1 MSFSSRLNPFFVR
14 TSPNFWFPYLRTVRW
29 VTSWKHAW
37 DERLITDSLK
47 SFESFLAVNLRR
59 HSRGSNKILHQ
70 SEHGIDRSNDMWS
83 QPLSALRCRMSSWAL
98 RRKSKVQSEYMNC
111 STIANILNS
120 PIGGQ
125 ARFQLISCIKV
136 FVRAT
141 STTFMRTIDSFPSQ
155 MLLISDSSFDTMIR
169 QTYKYVVQIKRR
181 DFSPFVVSVEVNF
194 PSRLK
199 QLPLR
204 RSETT
209 TYLELEAKFGK
220 A

>member
-1 MSFSSRLNPFFVR
+1 MISVRLERVSVSLVSPQSLFRPHQPQLLISIFANSSLSNI
-14 TSPNFWFPYLRTVRW
+14 LE
-29 VTSWKHAW
+29 HAW

-47 SFESFLAVNLRR
+47 SFKSFLAVNLRR

-70 SEHGIDRSNDMWS
+70 SEHGIDRSNNMWS

-98 RRKSKVQSEYMNC
+98 RRKSSVQSEYINC

-141 STTFMRTIDSFPSQ
+141 STTFMRTIGSFPSQ
-155 MLLISDSSFDTMIR
+155 MLLISDSSFYTMIR

-181 DFSPFVVSVEVNF
+181 DFLPFLV
-194 PSRLK
+194 
-199 QLPLR
+199 
-204 RSETT
+204 
-209 TYLELEAKFGK
+209 
-220 A
+220 

>member
-1 MSFSSRLNPFFVR
+1 MSFSSRFNPFFVR

-59 HSRGSNKILHQ
+59 HRRGSNKILHQ
-70 SEHGIDRSNDMWS
+70 SEHGIDRSNNMWS
-83 QPLSALRCRMSSWAL
+83 HPLSALRCRMSSWAL
-98 RRKSKVQSEYMNC
+98 GRKSLVQSEYINC

-141 STTFMRTIDSFPSQ
+141 STTFVRTVDSFPSQ
-155 MLLISDSSFDTMIR
+155 MLLISDSSFYTMIR
-169 QTYKYVVQIKRR
+169 QTCKYVVQISADISYLFLSK
-181 DFSPFVVSVEVNF
+181 SKWTF
-194 PSRLK
+194 PLVYNSFHYEGVK
-199 QLPLR
+199 QQR
-204 RSETT
+204 I
-209 TYLELEAKFGK
+209 
-220 A
+220 

>member
-1 MSFSSRLNPFFVR
+1 MISVRLERVSVFLVSPQSLFVR

-70 SEHGIDRSNDMWS
+70 SEHGIDRSNNMWS
-83 QPLSALRCRMSSWAL
+83 HPLSARRCRMSSWAL
-98 RRKSKVQSEYMNC
+98 GRKSSVQSEYINC

-120 PIGGQ
+120 PISGQ

-136 FVRAT
+136 FFRAT

-155 MLLISDSSFDTMIR
+155 MLLISDSSFYTMIR
-169 QTYKYVVQIKRR
+169 QTCKYVVQISADISYLFLSK
-181 DFSPFVVSVEVNF
+181 SKWTF
-194 PSRLK
+194 PLVYNSFHYEGVK
-199 QLPLR
+199 QR
-204 RSETT
+204 I
-209 TYLELEAKFGK
+209 
-220 A
+220 